1 MTEQAPRRRWR
12 RWLIALILLPPL
24 LVLLGGVALYIP
36 AVQDWARG
44 HVETALSERL
54 GLTTRIG
61 TLRLVFPLDLS
72 LREVA
77 LLRTPQDTLL
87 SLGRLDFALSPR
99 PLLDKQA
106 VIPSLDLQRLYYHST
121 DSLGTSTRIR
131 LEEAKLRGF
140 ALDSDRQRII
150 ATSLAAKGLDVYYH
164 STDTTASQD
173 TSRLEWQIAL
183 GDLNLGQSHVR
194 VELPQ
199 DSVYVST
206 AFHSLGLHN
215 VTADLGAKSYRA
227 LGAKL
232 SRASLSYATDSKPA
246 RSPYLDHQHI
256 EATDLNLSLRGLH
269 SEGKRL
275 SLEVLEGAARERS
288 GLAITELR
296 GKYHQDSLRMLIS
309 QLDLRTTHS
318 SLSGEV
324 DIPWRIFDGDSA
336 ALLVAKL
343 SAGID
348 AHDVRCLAGGYIAE
362 SPTYRYIN
370 KSLATELQAPIHIEL
385 DALGTLADMEVE
397 RSYLRWPQVIELELQ
412 GRLEQLLDPLRR
424 RGKMTLRSELGA
436 RAQSLLRLASPQLA
450 QSYRLPPA
458 TTLDGDLDIRRNYY
472 QLDAV
477 LAEGNGSLDIDGFYD
492 ARAQLYSLDLGFEG
506 LDISHFMPRGDLG
519 ALTGKLT
526 ASGRSLDVL
535 GARTSTTLTGRIQ
548 SIGYRGMD
556 LANIT
561 LDGSLEQGKL
571 SLVANSF
578 NKGLDFALAL
588 DGMLSRQQI
597 KSSLRLS
604 SMGIDLHTLGLSEQT
619 LAASF
624 DLEGELRSDLV
635 DTHRLSAELSNV
647 QLIIDE
653 DSIRPEQVSLL
664 LDTDRNHSLATLSSG
679 DLKLRALLGEAPSQ
693 LMKRSEQLGHLTQAL
708 VQELKR
714 PEPMTSRLENLY
726 AALPQLDLDLEL
738 GKNNALRPYL
748 AQERIALES
757 LEGHLRLHPTSG
769 LEGHF
774 SARDIRRDT
783 LRINCI
789 DLELSTQRIARAST
803 GHTQALD
810 SMRLLGTLR
819 IDKRRFRQQEGFAL
833 AAHIDASLQDARL
846 SLEGLDERDQPQHR
860 VSLSGGWSGDSYR
873 LSIAEPT
880 LLLGGH
886 RLSVNPDNWLHLRKG
901 DYFLGADL
909 RLTTPDSARLSLSA
923 QHEGKEL
930 QEARLSISGI
940 ELADYRSL
948 GLPELSGRLV
958 GEVNYQ
964 RAGGLEVQPVI
975 NGDIAIQRL
984 HYEGKEL
991 GHFATAFFYEPKSD
1005 DSHYVTADMSL
1016 RGVQALSINGLYKP
1030 RDRENPL
1037 GGSLSLKGFPLEIAN
1052 PFVSEYATY
1061 LGGAISGELALSGK
1075 PSSPGL
1081 TGTLSAD
1088 KATVELRQYATT
1100 LRLDSL
1106 PLSLTGDELKLDNY
1120 KLYSSVDRE
1129 HPLTLDGTIGIS
1141 GKRLMQTDLRLT
1153 ADEVTLLDQEHPHSE
1168 SQLLY
1173 GRLIASTN
1181 MQLRGKL
1188 NALKVRGQL
1197 GIKNGTKATY
1207 VMHESTLDASDKA
1220 QGLVSFVDFADTV
1233 FVAAPAHEAELGG
1246 IDLNLGISIEPTV
1259 RFGVDLTAD
1268 GRDYMRMQGGGNL
1281 QLRYLP
1287 YGEMNLRGRYDMS
1300 GGGQLQY
1307 TLPIVGSKLFTIDPS
1322 GYIAFDGN
1330 VYNPYVDFVAT
1341 QKVRASTG
1349 EATGGK
1355 TNFLVSIKM
1364 KNRVENINL
1373 AFDLSAPENLNI
1385 QNSLATMSAE
1395 ERGKQAIGLLAT
1407 GTYLGGS
1414 AGGNNLNLNET
1425 FAALLQN
1432 QINTVAGNLLSGT
1445 DLSIGMEMND
1455 GTTGNQH
1462 TSYTYSFSRRF
1473 YNDRIRLVIGG
1484 KLQTGQN
1491 VSNSEQTLVDN
1502 VALEYQL
1509 DKAGERFGRIYYKR
1523 VTDNVIEGEYNETGL
1538 GLMLRRKLNKLS
1550 EVFRFRRP
1558 RLIPQDTTKTQPII
1572 RSFSL
1577 PLGNE
1582 QKGATP

>member
-1 MTEQAPRRRWR
+1 MTEQAPRRRWG
-12 RWLIALILLPPL
+12 RWLLALVLLPPL
-24 LVLLGGVALYIP
+24 LVLLGGIALYIP

-44 HVETALSERL
+44 YAERELSERL
-54 GLTTRIG
+54 GMTTRIG
-61 TLRLVFPLDLS
+61 QLRLVFPLDLS

-77 LLRTPQDTLL
+77 LLHSPQDTLL
-87 SLGRLDFALSPR
+87 ALGRLDIGISPR

-106 VIPSLDLQRLYYHST
+106 VIPQLDLERLYYHDT
-121 DSLGTSTRIR
+121 DSLGSTTR
-131 LEEAKLRGF
+131 LRLGEAKLRGF
-140 ALDSDRQRII
+140 ALDLDRQRII
-150 ATSLAAKGLDVYYH
+150 ASGLAASGLEVYYH

-173 TSRLEWQIAL
+173 TTRLKWQIAL
-183 GDLNLGQSHVR
+183 GDLSLEKAQVR
-194 VELPQ
+194 VELPH
-199 DSVYVST
+199 DSVYIKT
-206 AFHSLGLHN
+206 QFDHLGLHN
-215 VTADLGAKSYRA
+215 VAADLGTNTYKA
-227 LGAKL
+227 LGAEIA
-232 SRASLSYATDSKPA
+232 RAQIAYAIDTLPA
-246 RSPYLDHQHI
+246 RSPYMDYGHI
-256 EATDLNLSLRGLH
+256 EASDLMLKLRGIH
-269 SEGKRL
+269 SEGARL
-275 SLEVLEGAARERS
+275 SLEVLEGSARERS
-288 GLAITELR
+288 GLAITSLK
-296 GKYHQDSLRMLIS
+296 GKYHQDSLRMLVS
-309 QLDLRTTHS
+309 QLDLRTEHS

-324 DIPWRIFDGDSA
+324 DIPWRIFDGDST

-348 AHDVRCLAGGYIAE
+348 AHDVQSIAGAYIAT
-362 SPTYRYIN
+362 SPTYRHIN
-370 KSLATELQAPIHIEL
+370 KSLATELQAPVHIEL

-397 RSYLRWPQVIELELQ
+397 RSYIRWPQVLELELE
-412 GRLEQLLDPLRR
+412 GRLEQLLDAHRR
-424 RGKMTLRSELGA
+424 RGKMSLRSELGA

-450 QSYRLPPA
+450 QSYHLPPG

-472 QLDAV
+472 QLDAL

-492 ARAQLYSLDLGFEG
+492 ARAQHYSLDLGFED
-506 LDISHFMPRGDLG
+506 LDLARFMPRGDFG
-519 ALTGKLT
+519 TLTGKLT
-526 ASGRSLDVL
+526 ASGRGLDIL
-535 GARTSTTLTGRIQ
+535 GARTSTTLTGRVQ
-548 SIGYRGMD
+548 GLAYRGMD

-561 LDGSLEQGKL
+561 LDGSLDQGKL

-578 NKGLDFALAL
+578 NQGLDFVLAL

-597 KSSLRLS
+597 KSSLSLS

-624 DLEGELRSDLV
+624 DLEGELRSDLT
-635 DTHRLSAELSNV
+635 DTHYLSAELANV
-647 QLIIDE
+647 QIIVDE
-653 DSIRPEQVSLL
+653 DSIRPQQVSLL
-664 LDTDRNHSLATLSSG
+664 VDTDQSRSRASINSG
-679 DLKLRALLGEAPSQ
+679 DMALRLHLGEGPSQ
-693 LMKRSEQLGHLTQAL
+693 LMKRSQQLASLAGELQ
-708 VQELKR
+708 QELQR
-714 PEPMTSRLENLY
+714 SVPMTSRLEQLY
-726 AALPQLDLDLEL
+726 ASLPRLDLDLEL
-738 GKNNALRPYL
+738 GKDNALRPYL
-748 AQERIALES
+748 AQQRIALES
-757 LEGHLRLHPTSG
+757 LEGHLRLHPQSG

-774 SARDIRRDT
+774 TARDIRRDT

-789 DLELSTQRIARAST
+789 DLELSTQRIARTAL
-803 GHTQALD
+803 GRTQPLD

-819 IDKRRFRQQEGFAL
+819 IDKRRFRQQAGFGLSAN
-833 AAHIDASLQDARL
+833 INTSLQDALL
-846 SLEGLDERDQPQHR
+846 SLEALDERDQPQHR
-860 VSLSGGWSGDSYR
+860 ISLAGQWSGDSYR
-873 LSIAEPT
+873 LHLPEPT

-886 RLSVNPDNWLHLRKG
+886 RLSVNPDNWLQLSKG
-901 DYFLGADL
+901 DYALGADL
-909 RLTTPDSARLSLSA
+909 RLATSDSAQLSLSA
-923 QHEGKEL
+923 QHEGQAL
-930 QEARLSISGI
+930 QEARLSINGI
-940 ELADYRSL
+940 KLEDYRSL

-958 GEVNYQ
+958 GEINYQ
-964 RAGGLEVQPVI
+964 RTGGLEVQPII

-1016 RGVQALSINGLYKP
+1016 GGVQALSINGLYKP
-1030 RDRENPL
+1030 RDKENPL

-1052 PFVSEYATY
+1052 PFVSDYATY
-1061 LGGAISGELALSGK
+1061 LGGKLNGELALGGK
-1075 PSSPGL
+1075 PTSPSL
-1081 TGTLSAD
+1081 TGELSAD
-1088 KATVELRQYATT
+1088 NGSVELRQYATT

-1106 PLSLTGDELKLDNY
+1106 PLRFAGDVLQLDGY
-1120 KLYSSVDRE
+1120 KVYSSVDRQ
-1129 HPLTLDGTIGIS
+1129 HPLTLDGSIGIS
-1141 GKRLMQTDLRLT
+1141 GQRLMQTDLRLT
-1153 ADEVTLLDQEHPHSE
+1153 ADEITLLDQERPRSDN
-1168 SQLLY
+1168 QLLY

-1188 NALKVRGQL
+1188 NALKIRGQL

-1207 VMHESTLDASDKA
+1207 VMRESTLDASDKA

-1233 FVAAPAHEAELGG
+1233 FVATPVYEAELGG
-1246 IDLNLGISIEPTV
+1246 VDLSLAIQVEPTV

-1287 YGEMNLRGRYDMS
+1287 YGEINLRGRYDMS

-1307 TLPIVGSKLFTIDPS
+1307 TLPVVGSKLFSIDPS
-1322 GYIAFDGN
+1322 GYITFDGN
-1330 VYNPYVDFVAT
+1330 AYNPYVDFVAT
-1341 QKVRASTG
+1341 QKVRAATG
-1349 EATGGK
+1349 EASGGK

-1364 KNRVENINL
+1364 KNRLENINL
-1373 AFDLSAPENLNI
+1373 AFDLSAPENLSI

-1484 KLQTGQN
+1484 KLHTGQN
-1491 VSNSEQTLVDN
+1491 VSNSEQTLIDN

-1509 DKAGERFGRIYYKR
+1509 DKAGERFGRVYYKR

-1538 GLMLRRKLNKLS
+1538 GLMLRRKLNKLN
-1550 EVFRFRRP
+1550 ELFRFRRP
-1558 RLIPQDTTKTQPII
+1558 QLIPQDTTKTQPII